1 MNSESKSMW
10 FRTLEVEGR
19 RRGREREREKR
30 YEGRIEEE
38 RRRRKKSRLKRE
50 ADDITPCGTHDNC

>member
-1 MNSESKSMW
+1 M
-10 FRTLEVEGR
+10 REG
-19 RRGREREREKR
+19 GGAEREREKR

-38 RRRRKKSRLKRE
+38 RRRIKKRRLKRE